1 MTPPLPP
8 IDWLDLHARMQAAT
22 LLEARGDPR
31 LRSGTGLRTL
41 DETTQDV
48 LQLCELRGYI
58 QATLLR
64 ALLDRRIADA
74 RKGAPQALYNR
85 DRGSST

>member
-22 LLEARGDPR
+22 LLEARIATR
-31 LRSGTGLRTL
+31 LRSSDGLRTL

-48 LQLCELRGYI
+48 RQLCELRGHI
-58 QATLLR
+58 QAALLR
-64 ALLDRRIADA
+64 ALLEQRMADV